1 MNSLPNTHKKKSRS
15 RRSKKNTNTTPYP
28 NTSTKSI
35 SLKQPETSKSSVSDK
50 KIHKKTRSRRK
61 RNKTKSKTHTTSLI
75 LSNKNDTIPT
85 DTNVNIEYSDCKISE
100 TILQQTTNKKLPPP
114 KIKATGKNYIVI
126 QETPKIF
133 NFVTLP
139 FISKWKNDNTQQWI
153 HQLSLHQKQDEKHLK
168 LYNNKHFIAY
178 IRTSW
183 IKSETHCNPKEFPN
197 PNQWGKPSLT
207 DSTHLRIMAIVNRDK
222 YPELITLRDI
232 RGKHY
237 KLLYDIKMTLCQ
249 QIKKY
254 MVSK

>member
-1 MNSLPNTHKKKSRS
+1 MNSLPNTHKKNTNTTPYPNTSTKSISLPNTHKKKSRS

-50 KIHKKTRSRRK
+50 KIHKKRRSRRK

-85 DTNVNIEYSDCKISE
+85 DRNVNIEYSECKISE

-133 NFVTLP
+133 NFVT
-139 FISKWKNDNTQQWI
+139 
-153 HQLSLHQKQDEKHLK
+153 
-168 LYNNKHFIAY
+168 
-178 IRTSW
+178 
-183 IKSETHCNPKEFPN
+183 
-197 PNQWGKPSLT
+197 
-207 DSTHLRIMAIVNRDK
+207 
-222 YPELITLRDI
+222 
-232 RGKHY
+232 
-237 KLLYDIKMTLCQ
+237 
-249 QIKKY
+249 
-254 MVSK
+254 